1 MFNCSFEKRKL
12 KSLRLNNLPNAENKE
27 YISLLLEEN
36 INGLVVEGVEHLSDE
51 ALQRLESLHKKEDDE
66 LKEKIK
72 KAEIGS

>member
-1 MFNCSFEKRKL
+1 M
-12 KSLRLNNLPNAENKE
+12 RLNNLPNAENKE